1 MLKLSTPVDTVQSKV
16 KCSLSDSIMLLGS
29 CFADEMACRMTNAGF
44 RIVSNPFG
52 TLYNPASI
60 ASAVQRLDSAKPFGP
75 EDCVRMGAGSSLV
88 CSFEH
93 HSSFARPEESAF
105 LDNANARLKE
115 AADFW
120 KSCSKVI
127 VTLGTAFVW
136 EHEKSG
142 IVSNCLK
149 RDAREFRHYMLSV
162 DRCASLLRQIV
173 SDHPEK
179 DFIFTV
185 SPIRHLSQGAHLNTL
200 SKAALHMAVH
210 RLMEVLEAFETSGL
224 VCAGVDYFPA
234 WEIMYDELRDYRFYS
249 EDLVHPSK
257 TAADI
262 IWERFLLSSV
272 PVCDINAVRENEK
285 ASRRAAH
292 RSIRY

>member
-1 MLKLSTPVDTVQSKV
+1 MFKLSTPVDAVPSRV

-29 CFADEMACRMTNAGF
+29 CFADEMACRMADAGF

-60 ASAVQRLDSAKPFGP
+60 ASAVQRLDCAKPFGP
-75 EDCVRMGAGSSLV
+75 EDCVQMGAGSSLV
-88 CSFEH
+88 CSFGH
-93 HSSFARPEESAF
+93 HTSFARADAEAF
-105 LDNANARLKE
+105 LANANASLDE
-115 AADFW
+115 AVSFW
-120 KSCSKVI
+120 QACSKVI
-127 VTLGTAFVW
+127 ITLGTAFVW
-136 EHEKSG
+136 EHENFG

-162 DRCASLLRQIV
+162 DKCASLLRQIV
-173 SDHPEK
+173 SSHPEK

-185 SPIRHLSQGAHLNTL
+185 SPIRHLSQGAHRNTL
-200 SKAALHMAVH
+200 SKATLHMAVH
-210 RLMEVLEAFETSGL
+210 RLMEVVNAFEASG
-224 VCAGVDYFPA
+224 VACAGVDYFPA
-234 WEIMYDELRDYRFYS
+234 WEILYDELRDYRFYS